1 MIRLLL
7 AAVPLFALAACA
19 SDGVTAQGANAQTAQ
34 ADGAQ
39 KVVCERQVAQTGSML
54 GKRECAP
61 AMTDEDR
68 RRLSNEVGNMVK
80 PRGITAP
87 GS

>member
-1 MIRLLL
+1 MIRLLF
-7 AAVPLFALAACA
+7 AAVPLLALAACA
-19 SDGVTAQGANAQTAQ
+19 SDGATATQTAD
-34 ADGAQ
+34 ATGQ
-39 KVVCERQVAQTGSML
+39 KVVCEREARTGSML
-54 GKRECAP
+54 GKRECGP

-80 PRGITAP
+80 PRGTTAP

>member
-1 MIRLLL
+1 MIRLLF
-7 AAVPLFALAACA
+7 AAAPLLALAACA
-19 SDGVTAQGANAQTAQ
+19 SDGVTAQTTQTAQ
-34 ADGAQ
+34 AEPAQ
-39 KVVCERQVAQTGSML
+39 KVVCEREQRTGSML

-61 AMTDEDR
+61 ALSEDDK

-80 PRGITAP
+80 PRGTTAP

>member
-1 MIRLLL
+1 MIRLLF
-7 AAVPLFALAACA
+7 AAAPLLALAACA
-19 SDGVTAQGANAQTAQ
+19 SDGVTAQTTQTAQ
-34 ADGAQ
+34 AEPGQ
-39 KVVCERQVAQTGSML
+39 KLVCEREQRTGSML

-68 RRLSNEVGNMVK
+68 RRLSTEVGNMVK

>member
-1 MIRLLL
+1 MIRLLF
-7 AAVPLFALAACA
+7 AAAPLLALAACA
-19 SDGVTAQGANAQTAQ
+19 SDGVTAQTTQTAQ
-34 ADGAQ
+34 AETAP
-39 KVVCERQVAQTGSML
+39 KLVCEREQRTGSML

-68 RRLSNEVGNMVK
+68 RRLSTEVGNMVK

>member
-1 MIRLLL
+1 MIRLIL
-7 AAVPLFALAACA
+7 AAAPLLALAACA
-19 SDGVTAQGANAQTAQ
+19 SDGVTAQTAS
-34 ADGAQ
+34 AGEPGQ
-39 KVVCERQVAQTGSML
+39 KMTCEREARTGSML

-68 RRLSNEVGNMVK
+68 RRIANEVGNMVK